1 MKTFLALIKNNIRMT
16 ILHKPLSFVLTTCIP
31 VIVLIIASRVVTYSS
46 SLVNVG
52 VSDADKSVASNVIV
66 GIIEELEGIEVFDME
81 AEEIESGFQSNKIN
95 VALKIDKGF
104 QEELLNGEIENI
116 LVIGNESQNVYTL
129 LQSILKNH
137 LLNLRNIG
145 KVAAGDVSEFEIS
158 VKNYFE
164 TSQYVEK
171 TPLNDLYTEYNN
183 SNIFVGILI
192 LFVFFNASS
201 VANVINT
208 DRERNIYSRI
218 FLSDAKVWMYY
229 LTNVLC
235 NLAIAVFQIGISVLG
250 MKYLSDSTIGLSS
263 SSLFIILLCTAAVAI
278 SLGTF
283 YVALFED
290 PDVSSMVSN
299 LANLLIIILGGCF
312 IQVELFPDFIDKI
325 SYISP
330 ARWAMQFILDMQ
342 QGVTMHE
349 IQSNLFYL
357 VGLAVGIFI
366 VAIIITS
373 RKERKFRVIS

>member
-52 VSDADKSVASNVIV
+52 VSDADKSVASNAIV

-330 ARWAMQFILDMQ
+330 ARWAMQSILDMQ

>member
-16 ILHKPLSFVLTTCIP
+16 ILHKPLSFVMTTCIP

-52 VSDADKSVASNVIV
+52 VSDADKSVASNAIV
-66 GIIEELEGIEVFDME
+66 DIIEELEGIEVFDME
-81 AEEIESGFQSNKIN
+81 AEEIESRFQSNKIN

-104 QEELLNGEIENI
+104 QEELINGKIEDI

-145 KVAAGDVSEFEIS
+145 KVAEGDVSEFEIS

-201 VANVINT
+201 IANVINT

-235 NLAIAVFQIGISVLG
+235 NLAISVFQIGISVLG
-250 MKYLSDSTIGLSS
+250 MKYLSDSAIGLSS

-312 IQVELFPDFIDKI
+312 IQVELFPDLIDKI

-330 ARWAMQFILDMQ
+330 ARWAMQSILDMQ

-357 VGLAVGIFI
+357 VGLAVVIFI

-373 RKERKFRVIS
+373 KKERKFRVIS

>member
-52 VSDADKSVASNVIV
+52 VSDADKSVASNAIV
-66 GIIEELEGIEVFDME
+66 DIIEELEGIEVFDME
-81 AEEIESGFQSNKIN
+81 AEEIESRFQSNKIN

-104 QEELLNGEIENI
+104 QEELINGKIEDI

-145 KVAAGDVSEFEIS
+145 KVAEGDVSEFEIS

-201 VANVINT
+201 IANVINT

-235 NLAIAVFQIGISVLG
+235 NLAISVFQIGISVLG
-250 MKYLSDSTIGLSS
+250 MKYLSDSAIGLSS

-312 IQVELFPDFIDKI
+312 IQVELFPDLIDKI

-330 ARWAMQFILDMQ
+330 ARWAMQSILDMQ

-357 VGLAVGIFI
+357 VGLAVVIFI

-373 RKERKFRVIS
+373 KKERKFRVIS

>member
-1 MKTFLALIKNNIRMT
+1 MT

-52 VSDADKSVASNVIV
+52 VSDADKSVASNAIV
-66 GIIEELEGIEVFDME
+66 DIIEELEGIEVFDME
-81 AEEIESGFQSNKIN
+81 AEEIESRFQSNKIN

-104 QEELLNGEIENI
+104 QEELINGKIEDI

-145 KVAAGDVSEFEIS
+145 KVAEGDVSEFEIS

-201 VANVINT
+201 IANVINT

-235 NLAIAVFQIGISVLG
+235 NLAISVFQIGISVLG
-250 MKYLSDSTIGLSS
+250 MKYLSDSAIGLSS

-312 IQVELFPDFIDKI
+312 IQVELFPDLIDKI

-330 ARWAMQFILDMQ
+330 ARWAMQSILDMQ

-357 VGLAVGIFI
+357 VGLAVVIFI

-373 RKERKFRVIS
+373 KKERKFRVIS

>member
-52 VSDADKSVASNVIV
+52 VSDADKSVASNAIL

-104 QEELLNGEIENI
+104 QKELLNGEIENI

-235 NLAIAVFQIGISVLG
+235 NLAIVVFQIEISVLG

-330 ARWAMQFILDMQ
+330 ARWAMQSILDMQ

>member
-1 MKTFLALIKNNIRMT
+1 M
-16 ILHKPLSFVLTTCIP
+16 
-31 VIVLIIASRVVTYSS
+31 
-46 SLVNVG
+46 
-52 VSDADKSVASNVIV
+52 
-66 GIIEELEGIEVFDME
+66 
-81 AEEIESGFQSNKIN
+81 
-95 VALKIDKGF
+95 
-104 QEELLNGEIENI
+104 
-116 LVIGNESQNVYTL
+116 
-129 LQSILKNH
+129 
-137 LLNLRNIG
+137 NLRNIG

-330 ARWAMQFILDMQ
+330 ARWAMQSILDMQ

>member
-52 VSDADKSVASNVIV
+52 VSDADKSVASNAIV

-104 QEELLNGEIENI
+104 QEELLNGQIENI

-330 ARWAMQFILDMQ
+330 ARWAMQSILDMQ

>member
-52 VSDADKSVASNVIV
+52 VSDADKSVASNAIV
-66 GIIEELEGIEVFDME
+66 DIIEELEGIEVFDME
-81 AEEIESGFQSNKIN
+81 AEEIESRFQSNKIN

-104 QEELLNGEIENI
+104 QEELINGKIEDI

-145 KVAAGDVSEFEIS
+145 KVAEGDVSEFEIS

-201 VANVINT
+201 IANVINT

-218 FLSDAKVWMYY
+218 FLSDAKVWLYY

-235 NLAIAVFQIGISVLG
+235 NLAISVFQIGISVLG
-250 MKYLSDSTIGLSS
+250 MKYLSDSAIGLSS

-312 IQVELFPDFIDKI
+312 IQVELFPDLIDKI

-330 ARWAMQFILDMQ
+330 ARWAMQSILDMQ

-357 VGLAVGIFI
+357 VGLAVVIFI

-373 RKERKFRVIS
+373 KKERKFRVIS

>member
-16 ILHKPLSFVLTTCIP
+16 ILHKPISFVLTMCIP

-52 VSDADKSVASNVIV
+52 ISDADKSVASNAIV
-66 GIIEELEGIEVFDME
+66 SIIELDGIEVFDME
-81 AEEIESGFQSNKIN
+81 AEEIEGGFQSNKIN

-104 QEELLNGEIENI
+104 QEELLNGEIEDI

-145 KVAAGDVSEFEIS
+145 KVAAGDASEFETS

-171 TPLNDLYTEYNN
+171 MPLNDLYTEYNN

-201 VANVINT
+201 VANVVNT

-218 FLSDAKVWMYY
+218 FLSDAKIWMYY
-229 LTNVLC
+229 LANVLC

-250 MKYLSDSTIGLSS
+250 MKYLSDTTIGISS
-263 SSLFIILLCTAAVAI
+263 SNLFIILLCTAAVAI

-290 PDVSSMVSN
+290 SDVSSMVSN

-312 IQVELFPDFIDKI
+312 IQVELFPDLINKI

-330 ARWAMQFILDMQ
+330 ARWAMQSILDMQ

-349 IQSNLFYL
+349 IRFNLIYL
-357 VGLAVGIFI
+357 AGLAVGIFI
-366 VAIIITS
+366 VSIIITS

>member
-1 MKTFLALIKNNIRMT
+1 MKTFLALIKNNIRIT
-16 ILHKPLSFVLTTCIP
+16 ILHKPLSFILTTCIP
-31 VIVLIIASRVVTYSS
+31 VIVLIIASKVVTYSS

-52 VSDADKSVASNVIV
+52 VSDADHSVSSESIV
-66 GIIEELEGIEVFDME
+66 GIIEELEGIKVFHME
-81 AEEIESGFQSNKIN
+81 ADEIEGAFQSNKIN

-104 QEELLNGEIENI
+104 QEELLNAKIENI
-116 LVIGNESQNVYTL
+116 LVVGNESQNVYIL

-145 KVAAGDVSEFEIS
+145 KVARGDASEFETS
-158 VKNYFE
+158 VNNYFE

-171 TPLNDLYTEYNN
+171 TPLNDKYTEYNN

-229 LTNVLC
+229 LANVLC
-235 NLAIAVFQIGISVLG
+235 NLTIAVFQIGVSILG
-250 MKYLSDSTIGLSS
+250 MKYLSDSSIGLSS
-263 SSLFIILLCTAAVAI
+263 WNLFIILLCTATVAI
-278 SLGTF
+278 SFGTF

-290 PDVSSMVSN
+290 ADVSSMVSN
-299 LANLLIIILGGCF
+299 LVNLLIIILGGCF
-312 IQVELFPDFIDKI
+312 IQVELFPDFIDNI
-325 SYISP
+325 SYLSP
-330 ARWAMQFILDMQ
+330 ARWAMQSILDVQ
-342 QGVTMHE
+342 QGVTMNE
-349 IQSNLFYL
+349 IRSNLLYL
-357 VGLAVGIFI
+357 AGLAIVVFIAAIFI
-366 VAIIITS
+366 TG

>member
-1 MKTFLALIKNNIRMT
+1 MKTFWALIKNNIRIT
-16 ILHKPLSFVLTTCIP
+16 VLHKPFSFILTTFIP
-31 VIVLIIASRVVTYSS
+31 IIVLIVASKVITYSS
-46 SLVNVG
+46 SLINIG
-52 VSDADKSVASNVIV
+52 ISDADNSVASKAIV
-66 GIIEELEGIEVFDME
+66 GIIEKLEGIEVFHMD
-81 AEEIESGFQSNKIN
+81 ADEIEGAFQSNKIN
-95 VALKIDKGF
+95 AALRIDKDF
-104 QEELLNGEIENI
+104 QEGLLNAKIENI
-116 LVIGNESQNVYTL
+116 LVIGNEHQNVYTL

-145 KVAAGDVSEFEIS
+145 KVARGDVPEFEVSIN
-158 VKNYFE
+158 NYIE
-164 TSQYVEK
+164 SSQYVEK
-171 TPLNDLYTEYNN
+171 TSLNDLYTEYNN
-183 SNIFVGILI
+183 SNIFVGILV

-235 NLAIAVFQIGISVLG
+235 NLAIAVFQIGVSVFG
-250 MKYLSDSTIGLSS
+250 MKYVSDSSIGLSS
-263 SSLFIILLCTAAVAI
+263 GNLFIILLCTAAVAI

-290 PDVSSMVSN
+290 SDTSSMVSN

-325 SYISP
+325 SYVSP
-330 ARWAMQFILDMQ
+330 ARWAMQSILDMQ
-342 QGVTMHE
+342 QGVTMKE
-349 IQSNLFYL
+349 IQFNLIYL
-357 VGLAVGIFI
+357 VSLAIVVFI

>member
-1 MKTFLALIKNNIRMT
+1 MKTFLALIKNNIRIT
-16 ILHKPLSFVLTTCIP
+16 ILHKPLSFILTTCIP
-31 VIVLIIASRVVTYSS
+31 VIVLIIASKVVTYSS

-52 VSDADKSVASNVIV
+52 VSDADHSMSSEAII
-66 GIIEELEGIEVFDME
+66 GIIEELEGIKVFHME
-81 AEEIESGFQSNKIN
+81 ADEIEGAFQSNKIN

-104 QEELLNGEIENI
+104 QEELLNAKIENI
-116 LVIGNESQNVYTL
+116 FVVGNESQNVYTL
-129 LQSILKNH
+129 VQSILKNH

-145 KVAAGDVSEFEIS
+145 KVARGDISEFEIS
-158 VKNYFE
+158 VNNYFE

-171 TPLNDLYTEYNN
+171 TPLNDKYTEYNN

-229 LTNVLC
+229 LSNVLC
-235 NLAIAVFQIGISVLG
+235 NLVISVFQIGVSVLG
-250 MKYLSDSTIGLSS
+250 MKYLSNTSIGLSPWN
-263 SSLFIILLCTAAVAI
+263 LFIILLCTAVVAI
-278 SLGTF
+278 SFGTF

-290 PDVSSMVSN
+290 SDVSSMVSN
-299 LANLLIIILGGCF
+299 LVNLLIIILGGCF

-330 ARWAMQFILDMQ
+330 ARWAMQSILDVQ
-342 QGVTMHE
+342 QGVTMNE
-349 IQSNLFYL
+349 IQSNLLYL
-357 VGLAVGIFI
+357 VGLAIVVFI
-366 VAIIITS
+366 AAILITG
-373 RKERKFRVIS
+373 RRERKFRVIS